1 MKRFPFVAALVLLA
15 LTAAF
20 AQQAASP
27 FTINDLL
34 KVRRVGDPQVSPD
47 GKWVAYTIGDV
58 NKEANRTL
66 TQIYLLPIGG
76 GEPKQLTTGDK
87 SSNTPRWSPDGKML
101 AFISSR
107 EGGAQIWTL
116 EVATG
121 ALKKVTGIST
131 GAGDPVW
138 SPDGKMLAFVSDV
151 YPECADDECNRKRDE
166 QAGGSKVTA
175 KVIDRLLFRHW
186 NAWKD
191 GKRTHVFV
199 VPSAGGTAR
208 DMTPGDFDAPPFSL
222 GGPSDYAFSPDSK
235 ELAFARNTDKVEA
248 TSTNSDIFVVAIPN
262 DLSSLASSADVGTP
276 LINSAPDDST
286 TKTWMIRN
294 GEVWEARTF
303 NNHPVVARVVRVTS
317 GVKRAGKIYLKS
329 GEVKEIDQNDIEDAM
344 RSTASSLLNHAK
356 PLPSLAA
363 SEPQRI
369 TGDNKGYDLSPQ
381 YSPDGRY
388 IAFRSQATAGFE
400 ADRWRLMIY
409 DRQTKQTRELTTGFD
424 LQVDEFAF
432 SPDSKMV
439 YFIAGERGRS
449 PVYAVATGGGV
460 IKKVIA
466 DGSNGDVKITPDG
479 KTFVFTRASM
489 TMAPEI
495 FRANSDGSGVT
506 QLTKTNEAFL
516 SSFKLRPAEDI
527 EWEGAAG
534 AKIQGWLI
542 KPANFTPDKK
552 YPLLVLIHGGPQS
565 VFSDA
570 WSNRWNSQVFANAG
584 YVVLMPNPRGSIG
597 FGQQFVNDISGD
609 WGGKAYTDIMNGVA
623 HVAAMPFVDRERIGA
638 AGASYGGYM
647 INWIEGHNDDPRF
660 KFKVLVSHDGV
671 FNLTSMYGATEEL
684 WFTDWEFKGTPWTN
698 PEMYERWSPHKFVK
712 NFKTPML
719 VIHGELDYR
728 VPVGEGLQLFTALQL
743 QGVPSKLLYFPDE
756 GHWVLKPQNSEL
768 WYNTVIGW
776 VNQYLK
782 P

>member
-1 MKRFPFVAALVLLA
+1 MKRFSLLFAFTLLA
-15 LTAAF
+15 LTAVV
-20 AQQAASP
+20 AQQAAQP

-34 KVRRVGDPQVSPD
+34 KVRRLGDPQVSPD
-47 GKWVAYTIGDV
+47 GKWIAYTIGDV
-58 NKEANRTL
+58 NKDANRTI
-66 TQIYLLPIGG
+66 TQIYLLPVTG
-76 GEPKQLTTGDK
+76 GEPKQITTGER
-87 SSNTPRWSPDGKML
+87 SNSTPRWSPDGKRI
-101 AFISSR
+101 AFVT
-107 EGGAQIWTL
+107 GGQIWTMDTQGG
-116 EVATG
+116 ER
-121 ALKKVTGIST
+121 KQVTNIST

-138 SPDGKMLAFVSDV
+138 SPDGRMLAFVSDI
-151 YPECADDECNRKRDE
+151 YPDCADDECNRKRDE
-166 QAGGSKVTA
+166 QAEASKVKA

-199 VPSAGGTAR
+199 VSSEGGAAR
-208 DMTPGDFDAPPFSL
+208 DMSPGDYDAPPFSL
-222 GGPSDYAFSPDSK
+222 GGPTDYAFSPDSK

-248 TSTNSDIFVVAIPN
+248 TSTNSDIFVAAIAS
-262 DLSSLASSADVGTP
+262 DLNAAH
-276 LINSAPDDST
+276 A
-286 TKTWMIRN
+286 
-294 GEVWEARTF
+294 A
-303 NNHPVVARVVRVTS
+303 
-317 GVKRAGKIYLKS
+317 
-329 GEVKEIDQNDIEDAM
+329 
-344 RSTASSLLNHAK
+344 TA
-356 PLPSLAA
+356 
-363 SEPQRI
+363 EPRRI

-381 YSPDGRY
+381 YSPDGRFL
-388 IAFRSQATAGFE
+388 AFRSQATAGFE
-400 ADRWRLMIY
+400 ADRWRLMIH
-409 DRQTKQTRELTTGFD
+409 DRQSNQTRELTTGFD

-432 SPDSKMV
+432 SPDSKMI
-439 YFIAGERGRS
+439 YFGAGERGRS
-449 PVYAVATGGGV
+449 PIYVVPVAGGAV
-460 IKKVIA
+460 KKIVGE
-466 DGSNGDVKITPDG
+466 GSNGDIKVTPDG
-479 KTFVFTRASM
+479 KTLVFTRASM
-489 TMAPEI
+489 TMGPEV
-495 FRANSDGSGVT
+495 FRANSDGSSVT

-527 EWEGAAG
+527 EWEGAEG
-534 AKIQGWLI
+534 ARIQGWLV
-542 KPANFTPDKK
+542 KPANFSPDKK

-565 VFSDA
+565 VFGDA

-597 FGQQFVNDISGD
+597 FGQKFVNDISGD
-609 WGGKAYTDIMNGVA
+609 WGGKAFVDIMNGVA

-671 FNLTSMYGATEEL
+671 FNLASMYGATEEL

-743 QGVPSKLLYFPDE
+743 QNVPSKLLYFPDE

-768 WYNTVIGW
+768 WYNTVLGW